1 MKTLSPESR
10 KKDERGTQIGFQDE
24 TYFYFFPAVTYNEI
38 VKFFASQNEA
48 FPLTKTRLFKQM
60 AAENLICYD
69 RRETGNNYTIQKRV
83 GQEKHRFIV
92 MSKKR
97 FKQK

>member
-1 MKTLSPESR
+1 
-10 KKDERGTQIGFQDE
+10 
-24 TYFYFFPAVTYNEI
+24 

-69 RRETGNNYTIQKRV
+69 KRETGNNYTIQKRV

-92 MSKKR
+92 MSRKTLQEK
-97 FKQK
+97 